1 MSEQNKSLELAQDSF
16 GTPLDHYRNAQQ
28 IAFAPLTF
36 QAARIALERGV
47 LAAVEKSRK
56 AGVTI
61 AEVAAA
67 TGFERYALRVLLEG
81 CLSLD
86 LVSYEA
92 GPPSEHGAEGRY
104 RLTLSGKLML
114 RDPLVGINMR
124 FVHDVCY
131 RGAFDLER
139 SLDERRPVGL
149 ETFGGWRTIYEGLAE
164 LPAHV
169 KKSWFD
175 FDHQYSDGVF
185 PVVAKHVLEQKP
197 GTLLD
202 VGGNTGK
209 WALLCTSLDAALRV
223 TILDHPGQLEVA
235 RANAEEAGM
244 ATRIA
249 THPTN
254 LLDHSQAFPRGF
266 DAVWMSQFLDCFPE
280 RDIVALLRR
289 GRAALAPG
297 GTLYVLE
304 SFWDRQATEIGRN
317 AVTALSLYFTCIANG
332 TSRMYHSDDL
342 RQCVREAGLV
352 LASET
357 ELGSHTLFACT
368 AE

>member
-1 MSEQNKSLELAQDSF
+1 MNAPADS
-16 GTPLDHYRNAQQ
+16 TPLDHYRNAQQ

-36 QAARIALERGV
+36 QAARVALERGV

-56 AGVTI
+56 AGITPAAV
-61 AEVAAA
+61 AEA
-67 TGFERYALRVLLEG
+67 TGLDQYAVRVLLEG

-86 LVSYEA
+86 LVAYEPTER
-92 GPPSEHGAEGRY
+92 GTDGARGLY

-114 RDPLVGINMR
+114 HDPLVRINMR

-139 SLDERRPVGL
+139 AIDEKRPAGL
-149 ETFGGWRTIYEGLAE
+149 EGFGPWPTIYEGLAE
-164 LPAHV
+164 LPEHV
-169 KKSWFD
+169 KRSWYD
-175 FDHQYSDGVF
+175 FDHHYSDGVF
-185 PVVAKHVLEQKP
+185 PALVPHVLASNPK
-197 GTLLD
+197 TMLD

-209 WALLCTSLDAALRV
+209 WALLCTQSSADLHV
-223 TILDHPGQLEVA
+223 TILDHPGQLDVA
-235 RANAEEAGM
+235 AESARTAGVSP
-244 ATRIA
+244 RIG

-254 LLDHSQAFPRGF
+254 LLDHSLPFPAGF
-266 DAVWMSQFLDCFPE
+266 DVVWMSQCLDCFPE
-280 RDIVALLRR
+280 PDIVELLRR

-304 SFWDRQATEIGRN
+304 SYWDRQATDIGRN

-342 RQCVREAGLV
+342 RACVQAAGLT
-352 LASET
+352 LARET

-368 AE
+368 PAE